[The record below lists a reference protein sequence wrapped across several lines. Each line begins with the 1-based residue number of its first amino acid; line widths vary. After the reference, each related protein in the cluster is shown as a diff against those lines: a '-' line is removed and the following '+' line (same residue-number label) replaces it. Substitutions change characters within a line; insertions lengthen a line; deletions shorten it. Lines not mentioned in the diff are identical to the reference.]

1 MSDEWDS
8 QAFQDEIARMVS
20 QRARQQAMVLD
31 RVCFQAI
38 LAGCGVLA
46 LTDGERGRVL
56 SYQVDPA
63 VPKYEIHYRPA
74 PKDRQG
80 PSPTH
85 VIIDEIGD
93 MP

>member
-1 MSDEWDS
+1 MSDEWDPE
-8 QAFQDEIARMVS
+8 AFRIEIAA
-20 QRARQQAMVLD
+20 RASELLRRQTWILD
-31 RVCFQAI
+31 RVCLQAI

-56 SYQVDPA
+56 SYQVDPE
-63 VPKYEIHYRPA
+63 VPKYQIHYRPA
-74 PKDRQG
+74 PKGRRG
-80 PSPTH
+80 FTPTH